1 MSDGPTVGDDMIKT
15 LELKVLEMCEK
26 LLPKTSERSNKALTD
41 LFAEIRKE
49 LEKP

>member
-1 MSDGPTVGDDMIKT
+1 MIKS

-26 LLPKTSERSNKALTD
+26 LLPKTSERGNKALID
-41 LFAEIRKE
+41 LLAEVRKG

>member
-1 MSDGPTVGDDMIKT
+1 MIKA

-26 LLPKTSERSNKALTD
+26 LLPKTSERSNKAMID